1 MTARLGLSAPT
12 WMPDFA
18 PQGVQ
23 LACREPGVDPEV
35 FFPLPHDSGDEAKA
49 ICRRCPV
56 EVDCGDW
63 ATWNLVADGIWG
75 GLSPEQRKARRKA
88 WRLTP

>member
-1 MTARLGLSAPT
+1 MTARTGLSTPT

-18 PQGVQ
+18 PQGVT
-23 LACREPGVDPEV
+23 LACREPDVDPEV
-35 FFPLPHDSGDEAKA
+35 FFPLPADTGDEARA

-56 EVDCGDW
+56 VESCADW

-75 GLSPEQRKARRKA
+75 ALSPEQRAARRRA
-88 WRLTP
+88 WELTS